1 MDVDGRVLRLDSMS
15 KILSSGMRI
24 GWVTGPPALVNR
36 IDAHTA
42 VSCKDKICM
51 SSSAVHS
58 YIPLHYIVKQPTT
71 RWYPTIDGLWIVR
84 KVGSSRILQPR

>member
-36 IDAHTA
+36 IDVHTA
-42 VSCKDKICM
+42 VSYKDNRWM

-58 YIPLHYIVKQPTT
+58 SILLLYIVKQPTA
-71 RWYPTIDGLWIVR
+71 RWHSTIDGLWLVR
-84 KVGSSRILQPR
+84 KVGSSRILQSC